1 MTLRWLVASIHL
13 IALVIGAAA
22 IFIRAR
28 SLARASDVVALRPA
42 LAADNWWGVA
52 AALWLITGLWRAF
65 GGLEKGA
72 QYYLHNPLFHAKL
85 GLFVLVLLLE
95 LWPMITLIRWR
106 IALRRSQ
113 NVTLDRAPLFAKIS
127 YVQLGL
133 VGVILLLATAL
144 ARGIGA

>member
-1 MTLRWLVASIHL
+1 MTLRWLVASFHL
-13 IALVIGAAA
+13 AALVIGATA
-22 IFIRAR
+22 IFLRAR
-28 SLARASDVVALRPA
+28 SLNRLPDAAALRSA

-85 GLFVLVLLLE
+85 GLFILVLLLE

-113 NVTLDRAPLFAKIS
+113 NVTFDRAPLFAKIS
-127 YVQLGL
+127 YVELGL
-133 VGVILLLATAL
+133 VAVIVFLATAL